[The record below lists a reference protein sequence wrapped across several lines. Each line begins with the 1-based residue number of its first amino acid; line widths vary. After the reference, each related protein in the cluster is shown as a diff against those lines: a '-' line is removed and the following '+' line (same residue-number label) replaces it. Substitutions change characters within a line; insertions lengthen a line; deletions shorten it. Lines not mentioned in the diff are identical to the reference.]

1 MNMTEVSGPNR
12 ACYYLNPTTKKL
24 ELGTYD
30 ESAVMEKLQKRAE
43 ELKKNPV
50 GQNTLTNEEIQELA
64 KKFDPQNMTQKEYD
78 SFIHYLEE
86 KGVLSQLESSDIGM
100 SVRYIIPGL
109 SESVHI
115 WTSSSHI
122 GTGINTLDDVNG
134 NTLDDV
140 NGNALLFAQ
149 AMTQWEVPGSSV
161 QIKQGA
167 YAKVLRILDQMNT
180 ARASTGSI
188 RPSSPLIGDLS
199 SFPLAMDHIKNQY
212 IQVV

>member
-50 GQNTLTNEEIQELA
+50 GQNTLTNEEIQELV

-78 SFIHYLEE
+78 SFIRYLEE

-100 SVRYIIPGL
+100 SVRYIMPGL

-115 WTSSSHI
+115 WTSSHI
-122 GTGINTLDDVNG
+122 GTGINTLDDI
-134 NTLDDV
+134 

-149 AMTQWEVPGSSV
+149 VMTQWEVPGSSV

-167 YAKVLRILDQMNT
+167 YAKVLRILDQMNA

-199 SFPLAMDHIKNQY
+199 SFQLAMDHIKNQR

>member
-30 ESAVMEKLQKRAE
+30 ESAVMEKLQKRVE
-43 ELKKNPV
+43 ELKQNPV

-64 KKFDPQNMTQKEYD
+64 KKYDPQNMAQKEYD
-78 SFIHYLEE
+78 SFIRYLEE

-122 GTGINTLDDVNG
+122 GTGI

-199 SFPLAMDHIKNQY
+199 SFQLAMDHIKNQR
-212 IQVV
+212 IQVG